1 MPKRAFKS
9 SIDGRHIFLIRKKM
23 ILTQRE
29 LAKILGVSYDT
40 LNSWEQGRRYIG
52 IENERKIKE
61 YCKVN
66 GIKL

>member
-1 MPKRAFKS
+1 
-9 SIDGRHIFLIRKKM
+9 M

-40 LNSWEQGRRYIG
+40 LNSWEQGRRCVG